1 MIIRP
6 VRSEDALQ
14 IIEISSDSSVKRSM
28 NISQVGF
35 SDAENLIQNL
45 TQFDHLL
52 VLQTEVAPIEICGVV
67 LLQVDPQ
74 IYLRR
79 QATLEIMMAAKWQ
92 GQGLG
97 KALMMAA
104 LELAD
109 MELMLER
116 IEVEI
121 AIDNLSALKLCKSLG
136 FKVEGTA
143 RDWAL
148 TADGEYIDAYLLARC
163 RSNGMKVPNN
173 G

>member
-6 VRSEDALQ
+6 VTAYDARH
-14 IIEISSDSSVKRSM
+14 IREISSDISVRKSM
-28 NISQVGF
+28 NISQAGF
-35 SDAENLIQNL
+35 TDAENLIKNL
-45 TQFDHLL
+45 TELDHLL
-52 VLQTEVAPIEICGVV
+52 VLETEMEPVEICGVV
-67 LLQVDPQ
+67 LLRVDPQ

-79 QATLEIMMAAKWQ
+79 QATLEIMMGTKWQ

-109 MELMLER
+109 KELMLER

-121 AIDNLSALKLCKSLG
+121 AIDNLNALKLCKSMG

-143 RDWAL
+143 KDWAVS
-148 TADGEYIDAYLLARC
+148 DDNEFIDAYLLARC
-163 RSNGMKVPNN
+163 RPRLK
-173 G
+173 

>member
-1 MIIRP
+1 MMLDVDRRAPCPGPMRRMKTIVKSTNGDRMLAATMP
-6 VRSEDALQ
+6 SDETRS
-14 IIEISSDSSVKRSM
+14 
-28 NISQVGF
+28 
-35 SDAENLIQNL
+35 
-45 TQFDHLL
+45 
-52 VLQTEVAPIEICGVV
+52 LQTEVAPIEICGVV

-173 G
+173 NG